1 MAMATHKLPVY
12 PADHPVALALRA
24 MFSALATKC
33 SLLDALVE
41 TATSAGVKPFSDEFD
56 LVAAMAGLPYS
67 RAWDA
72 YLDRETWALAESRP
86 LAHVH

>member
-1 MAMATHKLPVY
+1 MATHKLPVY
-12 PADHPVALALRA
+12 PPNHPVVLALRA
-24 MFSALATKC
+24 MCGSLATGGN
-33 SLLDALVE
+33 LLDALVE

>member
-1 MAMATHKLPVY
+1 MATTKLPVY

-24 MFSALATKC
+24 ICSAVTSGRELI
-33 SLLDALVE
+33 DALVE

>member
-1 MAMATHKLPVY
+1 MATHKLPVY

-24 MFSALATKC
+24 MFSALATGGN
-33 SLLDALVE
+33 LLDALVE
-41 TATSAGVKPFSDEFD
+41 TATDVGVKPFSDEFD
-56 LVAAMAGLPYS
+56 EAAAMAGLPYS

>member
-1 MAMATHKLPVY
+1 MTPHKLPVY

-24 MFSALATKC
+24 MFSVLATEGN
-33 SLLDALVE
+33 LLDALVE
-41 TATSAGVKPFSDEFD
+41 TATSVGVEPFSDEFD
-56 LVAAMAGLPYS
+56 EAAAMAGLPYS

-86 LAHVH
+86 LAHMH

>member
-1 MAMATHKLPVY
+1 MTPRKLPVY
-12 PADHPVALALRA
+12 PADHPVALALCA
-24 MFSALATKC
+24 MFRALATGGN
-33 SLLDALVE
+33 LLDALVE
-41 TATSAGVKPFSDEFD
+41 TATDAGVKPFSDEFD
-56 LVAAMAGLPYS
+56 EAAAMAGLPYS